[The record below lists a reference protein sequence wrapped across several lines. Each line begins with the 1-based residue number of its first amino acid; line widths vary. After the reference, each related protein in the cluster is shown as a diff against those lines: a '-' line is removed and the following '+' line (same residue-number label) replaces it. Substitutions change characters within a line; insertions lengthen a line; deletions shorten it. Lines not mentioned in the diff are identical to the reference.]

1 MVDSVSASQSFRESE
16 LSSHFP
22 PECEFGT
29 CPTSITDTSPVPIA
43 PPGPTPDTT
52 YVSPTFTSISDAIV
66 EATSADTNPPVSQ
79 PESVVL
85 STKSAVSG
93 GAIAGAAV
101 GGAIALALLAVIL
114 LVLFKRRRRQK
125 RTAPSAEFAHLT
137 YQVPRNNVV
146 SIDRDLN
153 SPPPFE
159 SGDFRGPLLEKLSSN
174 MA

>member
-1 MVDSVSASQSFRESE
+1 MTDSVTTSRSFRESE
-16 LSSHFP
+16 LFP
-22 PECEFGT
+22 HPLLECH
-29 CPTSITDTSPVPIA
+29 ITDSCPATTADINPGPAA
-43 PPGPTPDTT
+43 PPANFT
-52 YVSPTFTSISDAIV
+52 YVSPTPTSISSAIV
-66 EATSADTNPPVSQ
+66 EATSADTNPSVSQ
-79 PESVVL
+79 PEL
-85 STKSAVSG
+85 STKSAVGG

-101 GGAIALALLAVIL
+101 GGAIALALLATIL

>member
-1 MVDSVSASQSFRESE
+1 MFDSVTASQSFRESE
-16 LSSHFP
+16 LSPRFP
-22 PECEFGT
+22 PECENVP
-29 CPTSITDTSPVPIA
+29 CPTDTSPVPIA
-43 PPGPTPDTT
+43 PSGTTT

-101 GGAIALALLAVIL
+101 GGAIALALLAAIL